1 MVLCLGTWLVE
12 NRVGA
17 WKEEGWKF
25 GEEKKR
31 VRKTE
36 LVESWEQKVV
46 CMIELDLGIS
56 VLS

>member
-1 MVLCLGTWLVE
+1 MVLCLGTWFVE
-12 NRVGA
+12 NLVGA
-17 WKEEGWKF
+17 GKVGGCRF
-25 GEEKKR
+25 CEEKKR